1 LQSKRKVTG
10 CGAVPGP
17 LKHRRT
23 AYGSWRAADVVVRCC
38 QPASGKVYH
47 AMLSFFRRFFQSK
60 IGLPIF
66 LAFLALMA
74 LAFAA
79 SDITGST
86 FGGISNGD
94 RVAVVGGEAI
104 PATELITSA
113 QNALDSVRQGNPTLT
128 MPEFVAEGGLDEV
141 VRQLVDR
148 YAVGNYGEKYGLR
161 AGENLVNSEILQI
174 PAFRGLTG
182 EFDPQTYQAALR
194 QRGLTDAILRRDL
207 QDGLLEQQL
216 LRPAVAAPQLPE
228 KIARRYAALVLERR
242 RGEIALIPSEAFA
255 PAANPNDTV
264 LAEWYG
270 KNRTQFIRPERR
282 VLRFAVFSADT
293 LEVSATPTPAE
304 IAARYKRDAAQYQ
317 ASERRAVTSFVVPTQ
332 DAAKSL
338 VARIRAGLSLE
349 AAAREAGFSASQS
362 ELRDREATSSATSFA
377 FAEAAFKAPQGG
389 VVEPVQGT
397 LGWYV
402 ARVDKVERIPARSLA
417 QATPEITEQLTGEK
431 RVAAIADRTAE
442 IEAEIDSGT
451 ALAEVAA
458 AYKLK
463 IETTPELLANGRAF
477 GRPDIQIVP
486 QLAQVLTTAF
496 QMEESEPQLAQ
507 VGESEF
513 VVYEV
518 ARIDEAAAPPL
529 AEVREQAII
538 GWKRAEGAKLA
549 RAAADRITAKVRGK
563 IALTAAL
570 AAENK
575 PGVEREVIDLERRAL
590 LAQRAGNVPPPLVLM
605 FSMAQGSVKV
615 LEAPRNLG
623 WYVISLDEISTSPV
637 DQEPGLVAQTQQQL
651 GQALTEEYRRQA
663 TAAMRTE
670 LGTTRN
676 DPAIAAVRKRLTGEQ

>member
-1 LQSKRKVTG
+1 
-10 CGAVPGP
+10 
-17 LKHRRT
+17 
-23 AYGSWRAADVVVRCC
+23 
-38 QPASGKVYH
+38 
-47 AMLSFFRRFFQSK
+47 MLSFFRRFFQSK

-86 FGGISNGD
+86 FGGVSNGD
-94 RVAVVGGEAI
+94 RVAVVGGEPI
-104 PATELITSA
+104 PATDLVTSA

-141 VRQLVDR
+141 VRQLIDR

-216 LRPAVAAPQLPE
+216 LRPAVAAPRLPE
-228 KIARRYAALVLERR
+228 KIARRYASLVLERR
-242 RGEIALIPSEAFA
+242 KGEIALIPSEAFA

-304 IAARYKRDAAQYQ
+304 IAARYKRDATRYQ

-332 DAAKSL
+332 DAAKSF

-377 FAEAAFKAPQGG
+377 FAEAAFKAAQGG
-389 VVEPVQGT
+389 IVEPAQGT
-397 LGWYV
+397 LGWSV

-417 QATPEITEQLTGEK
+417 QATPEITGQLTQEK
-431 RVAAIADRTAE
+431 RVAAITDRTAE
-442 IEAEIDSGT
+442 IEAEIDGGT

-463 IETTPELLANGRAF
+463 VETTPALLANGRAF
-477 GRPDIQIVP
+477 GQPEVQIVP
-486 QLAQVLTTAF
+486 QLAPVLATAF
-496 QMEESEPQLAQ
+496 QMEESTPQLAEIIPGQ
-507 VGESEF
+507 QF
-513 VVYEV
+513 VIFEV
-518 ARIDEAAAPPL
+518 ARIEEAAAPPL
-529 AEVREQAII
+529 AEVREAAII

-563 IALTAAL
+563 TALTAAL

-575 PGVEREVIDLERRAL
+575 PGFEREVIDLERRAL

-623 WYVISLDEISTSPV
+623 WYVISLDAISTSPV

-676 DPAIAAVRKRLTGEQ
+676 EAAIAAVRKRLTGEQ